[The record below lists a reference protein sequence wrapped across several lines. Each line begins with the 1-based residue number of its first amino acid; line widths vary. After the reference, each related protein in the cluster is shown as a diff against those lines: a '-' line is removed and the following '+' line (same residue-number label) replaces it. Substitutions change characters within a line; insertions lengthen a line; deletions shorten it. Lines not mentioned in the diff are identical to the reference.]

1 MFCPVPTLLINHV
14 YNEGIMWKNRGFY
27 HDNPS
32 QFVSAQRGFLKCKDW
47 SQFDQF
53 SIFYRWAQSCSALFN
68 TFFFSVSTAGPL
80 FCYLSRENQTSAY
93 EASAWM
99 LRNLCTTYYLVL
111 LYSVWTPALRRG
123 VYLSL
128 FTCLC
133 LTLCAPHCRGP
144 FLCSFLI
151 CFINDDMAK
160 KGLTIVISY
169 TYWSIIFPH
178 CIIGCSLAH
187 LPCPFFIFWYNLWL
201 RILPQLFRVS
211 QSFLKR
217 F

>member
-1 MFCPVPTLLINHV
+1 MNDMFCPVLTLLFNHV
-14 YNEGIMWKNRGFY
+14 CKEGIMWKNRGFY

-32 QFVSAQRGFLKCKDW
+32 QFVSAQRGFLKCKNV

-53 SIFYRWAQSCSALFN
+53 LIFYRWEQSCSALFN
-68 TFFFSVSTAGPL
+68 MFSCVSTAGLL

-128 FTCLC
+128 YLPV
-133 LTLCAPHCRGP
+133 LNTLCSSSSWP
-144 FLCSFLI
+144 FSVFFPNSFY
-151 CFINDDMAK
+151 CWWH
-160 KGLTIVISY
+160 G
-169 TYWSIIFPH
+169 
-178 CIIGCSLAH
+178 
-187 LPCPFFIFWYNLWL
+187 
-201 RILPQLFRVS
+201 
-211 QSFLKR
+211 
-217 F
+217 